1 VGKLASEDY
10 VAGRTQFVSTQTKS
24 ATRPCPRLDFF
35 GIDFPDYWAYTYREM
50 DIFSCEQARGPVGDS
65 VKLDSFNSS
74 QPPSAPFNQ
83 LAPTASRHTIKVVLI
98 STYELGRQPF
108 GLASAAAWLRQ
119 VGADV
124 TCLDL
129 SREKL
134 DAAIVRSA
142 HLVAFYVPMH
152 TATRIAVRVVKI
164 VRELNPSAELCAYGL
179 YAPMNAEYLQEVGFN
194 TILGGEFEAGLAALV
209 QRIGDGHQQKSL
221 SEISLERQQFLVPD
235 RSDLP
240 LLSNYAQ
247 LLMPDGSRRTVGY
260 TEASRGCKHLCRH
273 CPIVPV
279 YGGKFRIVQRDVV
292 MADIRRQVEAEAQ
305 HITFGDPDF
314 FNGVGHAIALVREF
328 HQEFPELTYDVT
340 IKVEHL
346 LKHAEQLPLLLNT
359 GCAFVTSAVE
369 SVDDRILHYFD
380 KCHTRADFITVVDL
394 FKKLGLVLSPT
405 FVTFTPWTTL
415 EGYGDLLSTLDML
428 DLVPNVAPIQYAI
441 RLLIPAGS
449 RLLEL
454 KEVQDLIGNF
464 DPESLSYPWKN
475 PDPRMDAL
483 HTDLQE
489 IIGKQVSGELD
500 REGFFSEV
508 VENVRLA
515 GGGVTRRATSTTAD
529 RHGAAIPH
537 MNEPWYCCAE
547 PTEEQ
552 IAPF

>member
-1 VGKLASEDY
+1 
-10 VAGRTQFVSTQTKS
+10 
-24 ATRPCPRLDFF
+24 
-35 GIDFPDYWAYTYREM
+35 
-50 DIFSCEQARGPVGDS
+50 
-65 VKLDSFNSS
+65 
-74 QPPSAPFNQ
+74 
-83 LAPTASRHTIKVVLI
+83 
-98 STYELGRQPF
+98 
-108 GLASAAAWLRQ
+108 
-119 VGADV
+119 
-124 TCLDL
+124 
-129 SREKL
+129 
-134 DAAIVRSA
+134 
-142 HLVAFYVPMH
+142 
-152 TATRIAVRVVKI
+152 
-164 VRELNPSAELCAYGL
+164 
-179 YAPMNAEYLQEVGFN
+179 
-194 TILGGEFEAGLAALV
+194 
-209 QRIGDGHQQKSL
+209 
-221 SEISLERQQFLVPD
+221 
-235 RSDLP
+235 
-240 LLSNYAQ
+240 
-247 LLMPDGSRRTVGY
+247 
-260 TEASRGCKHLCRH
+260 
-273 CPIVPV
+273 
-279 YGGKFRIVQRDVV
+279 
-292 MADIRRQVEAEAQ
+292 
-305 HITFGDPDF
+305 
-314 FNGVGHAIALVREF
+314 
-328 HQEFPELTYDVT
+328 
-340 IKVEHL
+340 
-346 LKHAEQLPLLLNT
+346 
-359 GCAFVTSAVE
+359 VTSAVE

-515 GGGVTRRATSTTAD
+515 GGGVTRRATSSTAD

>member
-1 VGKLASEDY
+1 
-10 VAGRTQFVSTQTKS
+10 
-24 ATRPCPRLDFF
+24 
-35 GIDFPDYWAYTYREM
+35 
-50 DIFSCEQARGPVGDS
+50 

-74 QPPSAPFNQ
+74 HPSPAPFNQ
-83 LAPTASRHTIKVVLI
+83 SVPTASRHAAKVVLI

-134 DAAIVRSA
+134 NASIVQPA
-142 HLVAFYVPMH
+142 QLVAFYVPMH

-179 YAPMNAEYLQEVGFN
+179 YAPMNAEYLREVGFN

-209 QRIGDGHQQKSL
+209 QRIGDGRKKESL

-292 MADIRRQVEAEAQ
+292 MADIRRQVEAGAQ

-314 FNGVGHAIALVREF
+314 FNGIAHAIAIVREF
-328 HQEFPELTYDVT
+328 DQEFPELTYDVT

-346 LKHAEQLPLLLNT
+346 LKHAERLPILLDT

-415 EGYGDLLSTLDML
+415 EGYGDLLTTLDML

-464 DPESLSYPWKN
+464 DPESLSYPWRN

-483 HTDLQE
+483 HADLQE
-489 IIGKQVSGELD
+489 LIGKQVAGGLG
-500 REGFFSEV
+500 REEFFSEV
-508 VENVRLA
+508 VEKVHLV
-515 GGGVTRRATSTTAD
+515 GGGVTRQATSPPAD
-529 RHGAAIPH
+529 RQSAAIPH